1 MHTAP
6 AQYRAGAFKEKSVK
20 KLFFRGTLSLDD
32 YRRFVSTNSRG
43 LAENVFIARYDL
55 GYKQIFRDWIK
66 NTFDVN
72 DKRIAKGKEPVE
84 LEITIKARYDD
95 RTVLENAL
103 LWKIYSNIAEILNH
117 EDPRARVTVQ
127 QLYDKDMEDYAPIHE
142 IDVPDNLVSA
152 FILVAEMG
160 EDKIRGHLVKKIDN
174 GDGTYHLVFQ
184 ETSSFWDTVRFSD
197 LIKAKIDEL
206 EDMGRNR
213 WNDGFVKAIID
224 DFHAHMKKA
233 NK

>member
-1 MHTAP
+1 M
-6 AQYRAGAFKEKSVK
+6 K
-20 KLFFRGTLSLDD
+20 KLFFRGTVSLED
-32 YRRFVSTNSRG
+32 YRRFVSTNPQG

-55 GYKQIFRDWIK
+55 GYKQIFREWLR

-84 LEITIKARYDD
+84 LEITVKAYYDD

-103 LWKIYSNIAEILNH
+103 LWKLYTNIAEIMNH
-117 EDPRARVTVQ
+117 ESKGPFVTPQ
-127 QLYDKDMEDYAPIHE
+127 NLYDLDMEDYAPIHE

-152 FILVAEMG
+152 FILVADMG
-160 EDKIRGHLVKKIDN
+160 EDNIKGHLVKKIDN
-174 GDGTYHLVFQ
+174 GDGTHHLVFR
-184 ETSSFWDTVRFSD
+184 ETSSFWDTVRFSY

-206 EDMGRNR
+206 EDMGRTR

-224 DFHAHMKKA
+224 DFHAHIKDKK
-233 NK
+233 